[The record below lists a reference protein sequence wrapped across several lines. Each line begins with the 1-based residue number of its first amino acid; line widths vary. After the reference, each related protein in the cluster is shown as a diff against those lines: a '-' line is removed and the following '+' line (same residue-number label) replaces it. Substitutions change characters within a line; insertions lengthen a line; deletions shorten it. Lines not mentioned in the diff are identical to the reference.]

1 MGAFVNLET
10 TKIGFIGFGNM
21 ASAMAD
27 GWIASDAVLAENMC
41 ACAGRFDA
49 LKVRCEERG
58 MHALENAE
66 AVVEASDVVIIA
78 VKPYMIERVLGPVA
92 QLLVDKV
99 VLSVAAGW
107 DCESYE
113 RVIPGARHLSTV
125 PNTPVA
131 INEGVITCEKAST
144 LTEDDHALVF
154 ALLDLLGTPVEVE
167 TRLLSV
173 AGTVG
178 GCSPAFIAMVIEALA
193 DAAGSHR
200 PGLVDQMGIFIVPE
214 GLHGQLW
221 GNPWYKTVF
230 LFLQKIAVH
239 DGVEACG
246 GACNDAGAAGGSG
259 SHQIAVAQTMLHDF
273 LPKLCPTTLR

>member
-1 MGAFVNLET
+1 MNLDT
-10 TKIGFIGFGNM
+10 VKVGFIGFGNM

-27 GWIASDAVLAENMC
+27 GWIASGAVLAENMC

-49 LKVRCEERG
+49 LKSRCEERG
-58 MHALENAE
+58 MHAFEGAA
-66 AVVEASDVVIIA
+66 AVVEAVDVVIVA

-92 QLLVDKV
+92 QFLADKV

-107 DCESYE
+107 DCEAYE
-113 RVIPGARHLSTV
+113 RVIPGTRHLSTV

-131 INEGVITCEKAST
+131 INEGVIACEKAST
-144 LTEDDHALVF
+144 LTEADHELVF

-193 DAAGSHR
+193 DAAVKHGIPRATAYPMVSQMMVGTAKLQLATGMH
-200 PGLVDQMGIFIVPE
+200 PGAMKD
-214 GLHGQLW
+214 
-221 GNPWYKTVF
+221 
-230 LFLQKIAVH
+230 AVCSPGGTTIR
-239 DGVEACG
+239 GVAELE
-246 GACNDAGAAGGSG
+246 AAGMRSAFIRAIDAIEG
-259 SHQIAVAQTMLHDF
+259 
-273 LPKLCPTTLR
+273 